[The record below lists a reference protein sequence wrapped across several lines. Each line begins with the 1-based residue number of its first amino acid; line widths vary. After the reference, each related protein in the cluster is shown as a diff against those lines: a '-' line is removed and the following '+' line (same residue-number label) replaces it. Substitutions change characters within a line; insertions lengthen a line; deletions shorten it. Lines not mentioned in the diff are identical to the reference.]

1 MENQTNENET
11 VDGAIDSILPTTN
24 EQEMKSIIQDLDPEQ
39 SYREHKCWRRYI
51 TIIISVIF
59 CLFQLYATLAGNIQA
74 QVVRATHLA
83 FVSLLA
89 FLLYPVSKKSPKN
102 TLPWYDVLLG
112 IIGAC
117 TWLYIVIGYSQG
129 ALAFLGKI
137 TGKTFTPLYSR
148 AGAYHTLDII
158 IGIIAIL
165 ILFEG
170 CRRIVGLPIMII
182 AAVFIVYAFIGKY
195 IPGFLNHRGYKLTRI
210 VSHLFYTTEG
220 IMGTPIGACAT
231 FIFLFILF
239 GALLEKTGI
248 GQFFIDLCN
257 AIAGGASGGPA
268 KVAVLSSALLGTV
281 SGSSV
286 SNTVGSGSFTI
297 PMMKKLG
304 YKGEFAGAVEAAA
317 STGGQLMPPIMGAA
331 AFLMSESVGV
341 PYITIVKA
349 AIIPALLYF
358 AGIFITVHLE
368 AKKLG
373 LKGLPKDQLPKFWPL
388 FLKQG
393 YMILPLLAIIV
404 FLCMGKT
411 ANYAAL
417 LGIVSCIAILLLSTI
432 VRYIVLV
439 IPQIKAVE
447 TTKEK
452 WTIGCK
458 VFGKEVCLKFLKD
471 MVEVMC
477 AAARNI
483 ISVAIA
489 CGMAGIIIGI
499 VTLTGI
505 GLKLGA
511 GLVSLAN
518 GSLFVT
524 LIFTMVASI
533 ILGMGA
539 PTTANYLITSTIT
552 ASAIITCLYGQ
563 AANVEAINILPAHM
577 FAFYFGIIADVT
589 PPVALAAIAGAAI
602 AKAKPMKTAVN
613 ATKLAI
619 GAFIIPY
626 MFVYNPQMLMINAKV
641 FDIILI
647 IITALIGM
655 FGISVG
661 LEGYGFKTTGYTNN
675 KGIRITTSVIE
686 RLVFIAAGI
695 LCIMPGLVTDL
706 IGVLIIA
713 ALVVAQIIVKKF
725 EKAETVSAA

>member
-1 MENQTNENET
+1 MDDTTNENE
-11 VDGAIDSILPTTN
+11 VQPSSGAIEGILPTTN
-24 EQEMKSIIQDLDPEQ
+24 EEEMKKIMQDLDPDHA
-39 SYREHKCWRRYI
+39 YRQHKCWKRYI
-51 TIIISVIF
+51 TIVLSVLF
-59 CLFQLYATLAGNIQA
+59 CVFQLYATLTGTVQQQIL
-74 QVVRATHLA
+74 RSTHLA
-83 FVSLLA
+83 FITLMA
-89 FLLYPVSKKSPKN
+89 FILYPFSKKSPKN
-102 TLPWYDVLLG
+102 TLPWYDVVLG
-112 IIGAC
+112 VVGALC
-117 TWLYIVIGYSQG
+117 WIYIVLGYSEFG
-129 ALAFLGKI
+129 NALISKI
-137 TGKTFTPLYSR
+137 AGKTVTPLYSR
-148 AGAYHTLDII
+148 AGAYTNIDII
-158 IGIIAIL
+158 IGVIAIL

-182 AAVFIVYAFIGKY
+182 AGIFIVYAFVGKY

-286 SNTVGSGSFTI
+286 ANTVGSGSFTI

-304 YKGEFAGAVEAAA
+304 YKGEFAGAVEASA

-373 LKGLPKDQLPKFWPL
+373 LKGLPKEQLPRFLPL

-404 FLCMGKT
+404 FLCIGKT
-411 ANYAAL
+411 ATYAAL
-417 LGIVSCIAILLLSTI
+417 LGILSCIAILFASHLVKYFVKVAKKNYDESTNPIKLFFKDVLLQFI
-432 VRYIVLV
+432 
-439 IPQIKAVE
+439 
-447 TTKEK
+447 
-452 WTIGCK
+452 
-458 VFGKEVCLKFLKD
+458 KD
-471 MVEVMC
+471 MIEVMC
-477 AAARNI
+477 NAARNV
-483 ISVAIA
+483 ISVGIA

-524 LIFTMVASI
+524 LVFTMIASI

-563 AANVEAINILPAHM
+563 NPNIEAINILPAHM
-577 FAFYFGIIADVT
+577 FAFYFGIIADIT

-602 AKAKPMKTAVN
+602 AKARPIKTAFN

-626 MFVYNPQMLMINAKV
+626 MFVYNPQMLMINAKAA
-641 FDIILI
+641 DIII
-647 IITALIGM
+647 IIVTALIGM
-655 FGISVG
+655 FGISAG
-661 LEGYGFKTTGYTNN
+661 LEGYGFKTTGYTKI
-675 KGIRITTSVIE
+675 KGVRITTSVIE
-686 RLVFIAAGI
+686 RIIFIAAGI
-695 LCIMPGLVTDL
+695 CCVFPGIVTDL
-706 IGVLIIA
+706 IGIAILAVLIT
-713 ALVVAQIIVKKF
+713 AQIITKHF
-725 EKAETVSAA
+725 ESKTAAA